1 MSPKRSTTGAWAAPA
16 DPQPRRRAEG
26 RQSTVVPA
34 KTLSALAAL
43 LAEGEGPLQGDAAT
57 KAEQTLGS
65 ALPRGVPKLQD
76 LYIATKREF

>member
-1 MSPKRSTTGAWAAPA
+1 M
-16 DPQPRRRAEG
+16 
-26 RQSTVVPA
+26 PA
-34 KTLSALAAL
+34 KTPSALAAL
-43 LAEGEGPLQGDAAT
+43 LAEGEGPFQGDAAT